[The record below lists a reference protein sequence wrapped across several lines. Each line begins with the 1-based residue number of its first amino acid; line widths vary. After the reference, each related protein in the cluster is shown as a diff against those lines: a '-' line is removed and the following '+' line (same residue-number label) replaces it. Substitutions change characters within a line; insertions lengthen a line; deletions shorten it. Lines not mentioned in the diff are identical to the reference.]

1 MTTLEQNACWG
12 GGGADEQVVFCF
24 FFFVFLCCLQAL
36 IGQSDNQSSSN
47 PQIGL
52 IIKIIA
58 HS

>member
-12 GGGADEQVVFCF
+12 VQMSKF
-24 FFFVFLCCLQAL
+24 FFFVFFLCCLQAL